1 LARSPEEV
9 AALDDKLRSDAR
21 MDRAYL
27 ALLIVASIVASL
39 GLEQNSAATIIGAM
53 VVAPLMLPIRALGFG
68 LLRMDGRVLTSS
80 ILTLCASAAII
91 IAVGAL
97 VGRLAD
103 RPELS
108 AEIVSRTSV
117 TFLGLAVAIAGGVL
131 AGLSRTEWDSKI
143 TDSLI
148 GVGIAVSLVPP
159 LCTVGITLAYGAY
172 YESFG
177 ALMIFLT
184 NMVGI
189 SFACMVAFWATGY
202 GAEALWK
209 PVAALGVFAIAIGLL
224 SPELAQTGR
233 RARTTSHIE
242 SFLNDRITTYLPSA
256 IKVESV
262 QISWKEQPREVVAVV
277 RSERAPTR
285 AQVGALNEALNRS
298 IGEPLRITIEQ
309 DPAASVSP

>member
-1 LARSPEEV
+1 
-9 AALDDKLRSDAR
+9 
-21 MDRAYL
+21 M
-27 ALLIVASIVASL
+27 
-39 GLEQNSAATIIGAM
+39 
-53 VVAPLMLPIRALGFG
+53 
-68 LLRMDGRVLTSS
+68 
-80 ILTLCASAAII
+80 AII

-103 RPELS
+103 RPEFGS
-108 AEIVSRTSV
+108 EILSRTTV

-159 LCTVGITLAYGAY
+159 LCTVGITLAYGAS
-172 YESFG
+172 YESLG

-202 GAEALWK
+202 ASPAIWKAL
-209 PVAALGVFAIAIGLL
+209 AALGVFAIAVGML
-224 SPELAQTGR
+224 SPALASAGR

-242 SFLNDRITTYLPSA
+242 NFLNDQITTYLPSA

-262 QISWKEQPREVVAVV
+262 QISWKELPRRVVAVV
-277 RSERAPTR
+277 RSLRAPTR
-285 AQVGALNEALNRS
+285 AEVGALNEALNRN